1 MKYSELKNIL
11 RIYYSESMI
20 GKILAPN
27 ILQKPSIKN
36 AVILEKKH
44 HIPMGDWKNIRV
56 WLKNSERLK

>member
-36 AVILEKKH
+36 AVILEKSTIFLWELGK
-44 HIPMGDWKNIRV
+44 IFAYG
-56 WLKNSERLK
+56 